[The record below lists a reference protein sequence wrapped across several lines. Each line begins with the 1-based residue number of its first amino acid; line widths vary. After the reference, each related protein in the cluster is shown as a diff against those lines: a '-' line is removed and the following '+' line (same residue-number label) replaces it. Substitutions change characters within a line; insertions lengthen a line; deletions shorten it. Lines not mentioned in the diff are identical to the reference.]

1 MECPVC
7 IVRKIAYI
15 TFSCGHSVCNTCV
28 LHMFNHQQ
36 QRCPMCRAD
45 IVDQL
50 TQEIVDEIENERV
63 DNGDS
68 AVLGSRPR
76 RGGGAARATADDGY
90 DSADEIEDDATH
102 IKIRY
107 GAHEVAFI
115 RNDGVDKE
123 ISFDK
128 PGDTSFRI
136 IYKNRRCYLIRK
148 DSPDTP
154 VPLNP
159 LTSLCAAIRP
169 PSPIT

>member
-7 IVRKIAYI
+7 IIRKIAYV
-15 TFSCGHSVCNTCV
+15 TFECGHSVCNTCV
-28 LHMFNHQQ
+28 LHMINHQQ
-36 QRCPMCRAD
+36 QRCPLCRAD

-50 TQEIVDEIENERV
+50 PQELIDEIENERV
-63 DNGDS
+63 EGDP
-68 AVLGSRPR
+68 AAQGSRPR
-76 RGGGAARATADDGY
+76 RDHAVDDGY

-107 GAHEVAFI
+107 GAHEIAFI

-136 IYKNRRCYLIRK
+136 IYKNRKCYLVRK

-154 VPLNP
+154 IPLNP
-159 LTSLCAAIRP
+159 LTSLCAAIRAP
-169 PSPIT
+169 PPIA

>member
-1 MECPVC
+1 MCTVT
-7 IVRKIAYI
+7 KQAYL
-15 TFSCGHSVCNTCV
+15 TFQCGHAVCNTCV
-28 LHMFNHQQ
+28 LHMVNHQQ
-36 QRCPMCRAD
+36 ARGPLCRAD

-50 TQEIVDEIENERV
+50 PQELIDEIENERL
-63 DNGDS
+63 DDASDPN
-68 AVLGSRPR
+68 AMGSRSR
-76 RGGGAARATADDGY
+76 RNPTVDDGY
-90 DSADEIEDDATH
+90 ESADEIEDDATH

-136 IYKNRRCYLIRK
+136 VYKNRRCYLLRK
-148 DSPDTP
+148 ESPDTP

-159 LTSLCAAIRP
+159 LTSRCAAIRAP
-169 PSPIT
+169 PPFA